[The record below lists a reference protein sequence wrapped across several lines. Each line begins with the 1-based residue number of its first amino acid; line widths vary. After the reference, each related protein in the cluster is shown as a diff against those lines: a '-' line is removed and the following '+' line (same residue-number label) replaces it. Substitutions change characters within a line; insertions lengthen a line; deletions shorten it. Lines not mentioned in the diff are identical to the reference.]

1 MFFGSLPWL
10 CFNYASLFFR
20 HSMQSATTWTKDTGE
35 YIIQILQ
42 LSKIQHLDLKLL
54 LLQKDLEMLT
64 LDFFIPQ

>member
-1 MFFGSLPWL
+1 L

-42 LSKIQHLDLKLL
+42 KGENDETYRIGALRLFRGCRI
-54 LLQKDLEMLT
+54 
-64 LDFFIPQ
+64 